1 MEDDFGTSADY
12 RRKQGSG
19 PLNIKRKQRLQVIL
33 FSMTALAVAL
43 YAIFTAFEQN
53 MNIFYPPHEVKN
65 GLAPVGKNIRIGGM
79 VLNGSVKRGNN
90 DLSVSFILSDLQGN
104 DVSVSYSGILPDLFR
119 EGQGIVAEGIL
130 DADGKFLANTVLAKH
145 DENYMPPELSDLA
158 IAADQKAAGTSLLD
172 KSLSPDIFG
181 D

>member
-19 PLNIKRKQRLQVIL
+19 PLNVKRKQRQQVIL

-43 YAIFTAFEQN
+43 YAVFSAFERN

-65 GLAPVGKNIRIGGM
+65 GLVPVGKNIRIGGM

-90 DLSVSFILSDLQGN
+90 DLSVSFVLSDLQGH
-104 DVSVSYSGILPDLFR
+104 DVTVSYSGILPDLFR
-119 EGQGIVAEGIL
+119 EGQGIVAEGVL
-130 DADGKFLANTVLAKH
+130 GSDGAFAANTVLAKH

>member
-1 MEDDFGTSADY
+1 M
-12 RRKQGSG
+12 
-19 PLNIKRKQRLQVIL
+19 NVKRKQRLQVIL

-43 YAIFTAFEQN
+43 YAVLTAFEQN

-65 GLAPVGKNIRIGGM
+65 GLAPVGKNIRVGGM
-79 VLNGSVKRGNN
+79 VLDGSVKRAKS

-104 DVSVSYSGILPDLFR
+104 NVAVSYSGILPDLFR
-119 EGQGIVAEGIL
+119 EGQGIVAEGVL
-130 DADGKFLANTVLAKH
+130 GSDGAFVANTVLAKH

-158 IAADQKAAGTSLLD
+158 IAADQKAVGTSLVD
-172 KSLSPDIFG
+172 KSLSPNIFG